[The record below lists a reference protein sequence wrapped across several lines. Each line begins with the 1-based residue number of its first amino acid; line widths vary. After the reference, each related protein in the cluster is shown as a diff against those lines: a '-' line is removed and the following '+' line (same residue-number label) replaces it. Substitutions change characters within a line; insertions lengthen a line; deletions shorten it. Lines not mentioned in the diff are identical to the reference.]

1 MDGDAVY
8 LTHDLSLL
16 RLIEAFSE
24 STPQLVLM
32 ITIIVQRGEVEP
44 ITSTYMYRQRLRP
57 K

>member
-44 ITSTYMYRQRLRP
+44 ITSTYMYRQRLCP